1 MKMNIETV
9 NNHYQLGGAETV
21 ARQLHEGALTL
32 GHKANF
38 WVGEGSR
45 WPRVKGLRPLYP
57 RLFARLAESRWSGFI
72 GRLAPRRKWTD
83 RSFRALAR
91 SDADVIHVHSFHG
104 LYASIESLAAVAK
117 AKPLVWTFHRF
128 WGITGGCDHPF
139 SCERYQTGCGDCPQ
153 VGRFAVGPVDH
164 TASEWLLKMQ
174 LLADLPFT
182 VVSPSQHL
190 ADRIRSSALGKRW
203 KVEVIPNGVGA
214 DDFKG
219 DRKRDGDFRKSLG
232 LAENKITVLFTN
244 RDFRDPIKGFPVIK
258 SALESS
264 DCSGVQLLLIG
275 GNSAWARSELSCE
288 IDVVDVGYVSD
299 RKRLA
304 EYYEVSD
311 LFLYASDGENLP
323 CAVLEAMSAECCIV
337 ASPVDG
343 VFDLIE
349 PRRDGLLAERN
360 DGTALA
366 KCLREALKIGLDA
379 RITLG
384 RNARKRVS
392 EEFSEQKMIDSY
404 LRLYQRVASES
415 RQVRN

>member
-1 MKMNIETV
+1 MTIATV

-21 ARQLHEGALTL
+21 ARQLHEGALAA
-32 GHKANF
+32 GHRARF
-38 WVGEGSR
+38 CVADGSR

-57 RLFARLAESRWSGFI
+57 RLLARLAESRWSRYI
-72 GRLAPRRKWTD
+72 GRIAPRRKWTD

-91 SDADVIHVHSFHG
+91 GDADVIHVHSFHG
-104 LYASIESLAAVAK
+104 LYASIESLAEVAK

-139 SCERYQTGCGDCPQ
+139 ACERYQTGCGECPQ
-153 VGRFAVGPVDH
+153 VGRFAVGPVDR
-164 TASEWLLKMQ
+164 TAAEWRLKKQ

-190 ADRIRSSALGKRW
+190 ADRIRGSALGKGW
-203 KVEVIPNGVGA
+203 KVEVIPNGVGT
-214 DDFKG
+214 DEFRG
-219 DRKRDGDFRKSLG
+219 DRKRDSQFRKSLG

-244 RDFRDPIKGFPVIK
+244 RDFRDPIKGFPVMR
-258 SALESS
+258 SALQSS
-264 DCSGVQLLLIG
+264 DWSGIQLVLIG
-275 GNSAWARSELSCE
+275 GNSAWARAELPRE

-304 EYYEVSD
+304 EYYEASD

-343 VFDLIE
+343 VFDLIA

-360 DGTALA
+360 DGAALA
-366 KCLREALKIGLDA
+366 QCLKEALDIGLDA

-384 RNARKRVS
+384 RNARHRVS

-404 LRLYQRVASES
+404 LRLYEEVASES
-415 RQVRN
+415 RPVRN